1 MQNSPEVLKIKAAIF
16 TVFAIVMITV
26 WNLWLHKFPALM
38 LELAGSTEA
47 APAPFPTLPWPVLVL
62 VASIGLFYI
71 SLVALAEG
79 VAKSRANRERGGR
92 A

>member
-1 MQNSPEVLKIKAAIF
+1 MQNSPETLKIKAAVF

-38 LELAGSTEA
+38 LGIAGSEA
-47 APAPFPTLPWPVLVL
+47 APAPLPTLPWPVLVL

-71 SLVALAEG
+71 SLVTLAES
-79 VAKSRANRERGGR
+79 VAKARANREGGGR